1 MTDTYAGT
9 RTRFLESLLVAA
21 SVFLFA
27 IPVAEAAL
35 WAPGATLDPGC
46 APTDNNCGVQ
56 SNVAT
61 GVIGQ
66 VPYYAASG
74 NVLAATSTFTI
85 LANGN
90 VGIGTTTP
98 YSRLSVWGSGTGAT
112 SIFELTDS
120 ASTSLMT
127 VSNNDK
133 VIIGPVTT
141 AAAGNGLGVGV

>member
-61 GVIGQ
+61 GTIGQ
-66 VPYYAASG
+66 VPYYAANG
-74 NVLAATSTFTI
+74 NVLSATSTFTI
-85 LANGN
+85 LSNGN

-98 YSRLSVWGSGTGAT
+98 NVPLVVNGGVLLQGDP
-112 SIFELTDS
+112 SIYR
-120 ASTSLMT
+120 TSLQL
-127 VSNNDK
+127 VNDYA
-133 VIIGPVTT
+133 GPYFGLNVT
-141 AAAGNGLGVGV
+141 N